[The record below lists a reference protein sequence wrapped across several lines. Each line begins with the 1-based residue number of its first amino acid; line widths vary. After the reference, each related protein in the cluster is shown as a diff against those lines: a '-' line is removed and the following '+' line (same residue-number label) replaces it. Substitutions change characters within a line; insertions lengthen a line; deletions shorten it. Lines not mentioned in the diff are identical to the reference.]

1 MHLRSNSG
9 ISGVLVAAM
18 VFFLSIIFFVAF
30 VIILSSQVPLL
41 QVSNVH
47 LYPTEMIVS
56 DHATLS
62 FAIKNN
68 DASNQHSITVTFNV
82 TSVTFKINNVGL
94 NRDNYGVQYYNIQ
107 LQSSEQSTYS
117 FEVSATLTGGAS
129 RTTYPIRLN
138 FFDENGTRFD
148 SETQSLTVNS

>member
-1 MHLRSNSG
+1 
-9 ISGVLVAAM
+9 
-18 VFFLSIIFFVAF
+18 
-30 VIILSSQVPLL
+30 
-41 QVSNVH
+41 
-47 LYPTEMIVS
+47 
-56 DHATLS
+56 
-62 FAIKNN
+62 
-68 DASNQHSITVTFNV
+68 
-82 TSVTFKINNVGL
+82 VGL